1 MFKIN
6 IFKKIKI
13 LMRLFKS
20 KKSTIFVAFNK
31 SVLKSFQ
38 IFKKKGFELDVVN
51 FDIYLMY
58 LCSYIIKKLKLE

>member
-6 IFKKIKI
+6 IKNKNSNLNEAIQV
-13 LMRLFKS
+13 

-38 IFKKKGFELDVVN
+38 IFKKTGFELDVVN
-51 FDIYLMY
+51 FDIYLLY
-58 LCSYIIKKLKLE
+58 LCSYILKKLKLE

>member
-6 IFKKIKI
+6 IKKKCNLNEAIQV
-13 LMRLFKS
+13 
-20 KKSTIFVAFNK
+20 KKSTIFLAFNK

-51 FDIYLMY
+51 FDIYLLY
-58 LCSYIIKKLKLE
+58 LCSYILKKLKLE

>member
-1 MFKIN
+1 
-6 IFKKIKI
+6 
-13 LMRLFKS
+13 MRLFNL

-38 IFKKKGFELDVVN
+38 RFELDVVN

>member
-6 IFKKIKI
+6 IKNKNSNLNEAIQV
-13 LMRLFKS
+13 

-51 FDIYLMY
+51 FDIYLLY
-58 LCSYIIKKLKLE
+58 LCSYILKKLKLE

>member
-1 MFKIN
+1 
-6 IFKKIKI
+6 
-13 LMRLFKS
+13 MRLFKS

-58 LCSYIIKKLKLE
+58 LCSYIMKKLKLE

>member
-6 IFKKIKI
+6 IKKKN
-13 LMRLFKS
+13 LNLNEANKV

-38 IFKKKGFELDVVN
+38 IFKKKDLN
-51 FDIYLMY
+51 
-58 LCSYIIKKLKLE
+58 